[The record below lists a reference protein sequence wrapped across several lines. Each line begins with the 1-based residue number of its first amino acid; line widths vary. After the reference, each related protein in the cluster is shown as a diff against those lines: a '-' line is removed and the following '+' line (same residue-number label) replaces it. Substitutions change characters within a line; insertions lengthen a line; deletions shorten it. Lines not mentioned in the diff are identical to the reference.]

1 MQYSNTTT
9 RSYPEKFR
17 SNTGFTLIELM
28 VAMVVGALV
37 IAIMYAVYTVQQ
49 RSFKRETMVVDAQQ
63 SVRAAFLLVEKD
75 LRMIGYDRFNTDL
88 FGITDIRLDANNNGT
103 LEFTADMGDGTMDN
117 GLLDSLDRFRY
128 ALYDEASTSSVGN
141 LDLGRTAGTVG
152 VDPTRLVA
160 AGIEALGFA
169 FAFDVDADGRLD
181 FNDIDGDGIMD
192 PPTEGI
198 YWAVDSDGDNDLD
211 LELDTDKNGEINMAD
226 GPAPLPADVA
236 VDRIRAMKV
245 FILARTKGMDLGYI
259 NKQAYRVGFR
269 VVNPPVDTPPGDQYR
284 RRLLVTTVRCRN
296 LGL

>member
-9 RSYPEKFR
+9 RSNVEKLLT
-17 SNTGFTLIELM
+17 NAGFTLIELM
-28 VAMVVGALV
+28 VAMVVGAVV
-37 IAIMYAVYTVQQ
+37 IAVMYAVYTVQQ

-63 SVRAAFLLVEKD
+63 SVRTAFLLVEKD

-103 LEFTADMGDGTMDN
+103 LAFTADMGDGTADN
-117 GLLDSLDRFRY
+117 GLLDGFDRFTY
-128 ALYDEASTSSVGN
+128 ALYDEPSTSTVGN

-152 VDPTRLVA
+152 VDPTLLVA

-192 PPTEGI
+192 PPNEGI

-211 LELDTDKNGEINMAD
+211 LELDTDKNGEINTLD
-226 GPAPLPADVA
+226 GTAALPADVA

-245 FILARTKGMDLGYI
+245 FILARTKGMDVGYT
-259 NKQAYRVGFR
+259 NNEVYRVGFR
-269 VVNPPVDTPPGDQYR
+269 LVAGGGDQYR